1 MPNRSNV
8 SIVCLTYN
16 QERYVADAV
25 HSVLAQD
32 FPGLEIVIFDDCST
46 DATFQIAY
54 DIVDRYNGPHT
65 VRLHR
70 NPLNLGITG
79 NLSGAIA
86 DTTGD
91 LIIFAAGDDISRA
104 NRTSILTNAWLAAGG
119 GPTVL
124 YSDCNAITATGEPFT
139 DNAEPIYPG
148 PHRIEDMA
156 DGVLQVLGATSSITR
171 DLLSDFAAIIPSARY
186 EDRIFP
192 FRALLKGGQV
202 LFIDQPLIDY
212 RLHVGVSQQR
222 ATDAREYLLAH
233 SLRDEQTRLA
243 DAIQRLADLMTVAP
257 DRADLRRRC
266 ERTILTHEARI
277 ASAQGATRLHER
289 VLWNNLLLG
298 GSRMTALKLYAKH
311 RFYPV
316 ARHFI
321 KI

>member
-1 MPNRSNV
+1 MPNRFNI

-25 HSVLAQD
+25 RSVLAQD
-32 FPGLEIVIFDDCST
+32 FRGLEIVIFDDCST
-46 DATFQIAY
+46 DATFALTQ
-54 DIVDRYNGPHT
+54 DIVDRYDGPHT

-79 NLSGAIA
+79 NLSRAVA
-86 DTTGD
+86 DTSGD

-104 NRTSILTNAWLAAGG
+104 DRASVLMNAWLTAGR

-124 YSDCNAITATGEPFT
+124 YSNCNAITAMNEPFT
-139 DNAEPIYPG
+139 DTGGPLYPG

-171 DLLSDFAAIIPSARY
+171 DLLDDFAAIIPSAKY

-192 FRALLKGGQV
+192 FRALLKGGKV
-202 LFIDQPLIDY
+202 VFIDQPLIDY

-222 ATDAREYLLAH
+222 AADAREYLLAH

-243 DAIQRLADLMTVAP
+243 DAIQRLTDLMTVAP
-257 DRADLRRRC
+257 ERADLRRRC

-277 ASAQGATRLHER
+277 ASAQGDTRFHER

-311 RFYPV
+311 RFYPL